1 MDTTGKLVGASR
13 TFDGNS
19 IVLTFE
25 VDSSAAGQIEKLRA
39 QDKLRI
45 KAVKWRERRSI
56 DANNYMWELLSRM
69 APILRTSKDELYLT
83 ELQKYGTFM
92 YLPGTDEDM
101 ENLSKVFRIVI
112 NRGETVL
119 TTPSGKEMHLH
130 QLQCYKGSSQYDTLE
145 MSRLL
150 DGVVE
155 DAKELGI
162 DIMTP
167 NEIRQ
172 MKERWGV

>member
-1 MDTTGKLVGASR
+1 METAGKLTGASR
-13 TFDGNS
+13 TFDGKG

-25 VDSSAAGQIEKLRA
+25 VDSSAATQIENLRA

-45 KAVKWRERRSI
+45 KVVKWRERRSI
-56 DANNYMWELLSRM
+56 DANNYMWELLSQM
-69 APILRTSKDELYLT
+69 APILHTSKDELYLV

-101 ENLSKVFRIVI
+101 ENLSKVFRIVV

-145 MSRLL
+145 MSRLI
-150 DGVVE
+150 DGIVE

-162 DIMTP
+162 DTMTP
-167 NEIRQ
+167 DEIRQ
-172 MKERWGV
+172 MKERWHL